1 MRKKGALRLI
11 KKLKESDVILDSEP
25 KSNYEKLK
33 KKSEVE
39 FLKKEGAAL
48 GGSKPPSEEML
59 NEAKD
64 KISEQ
69 IKNEVTNHVA
79 KEVASTVGSAT
90 FVISG
95 PVTIQGGKLPSL
107 EEEKRVIMKDS
118 DILVIPQKWRTEDYT
133 GFETRYP
140 LIEPYAYARIKWDP
154 KINKLMYLLEE
165 PDMTQQDLSHLESI
179 QAIMQE
185 ELDADFKKFQETSE
199 LVEYLQNKALEIV
212 DELNI
217 RLPPDSFE
225 KIMYYLRRN
234 YIGLGSIEP
243 LFNDPA
249 IEDISCDGT
258 GIPVYIYHAKYGSM
272 PSNIL
277 FNTDDDAN
285 SVIIKMAQRCN
296 RHISVAEPLLDGRL
310 PNNSRVQATF
320 GREVTQHGPT
330 FTLRRFKTEP
340 MTPIQLINY
349 KSCPPRIFAFM
360 WLALEHSYTAS
371 TLISGG
377 TATGKTSML
386 NALAIFLPPEAK
398 IVTIEDTQEL
408 NLPQEHWLPSVTRSG
423 FGSTTIDG
431 KKQGEV
437 DMFDLLRASL
447 RQRPDYLIVGEIRG
461 AEANVMFTGMATGH
475 PGIGTIHADSM
486 ESLINRLVTRPISLS
501 PALLQSLNI
510 CFLLTHAKIE
520 GKAIRRVKEVIEI
533 TGMDL
538 QKGEPIYQTVFRWDP
553 GSDEFSFDV
562 KESNIVKRIA
572 IARGMTQEDVWEE
585 INRRSLVLSWMAENN
600 IVHYKDVG
608 AIIKDYMRDPDTI
621 IKKIKG

>member
-1 MRKKGALRLI
+1 MRRRGALKII
-11 KKLKESDVILDSEP
+11 KKLKESDILLDSEP
-25 KSNYEKLK
+25 KTNYEKLK

-48 GGSKPPSEEML
+48 GSSKPPSEEML

-69 IKNEVTNHVA
+69 IKNEVTSHVA

-95 PVTIQGGKLPSL
+95 PVTIQGGRLPSL
-107 EEEKRVIMKDS
+107 EEEKRVIMKDQ
-118 DILVIPQKWRTEDYT
+118 DILIIPQKWKTQDYT
-133 GFETRYP
+133 GFNERYP
-140 LIEPYAYARIKWDP
+140 LIEPYTYARIKWDE
-154 KINKLMYLLEE
+154 KISKLVYLIEE
-165 PDMTQQDLSHLESI
+165 PELSEVEMARLVTI
-179 QAIMQE
+179 QGIIQE
-185 ELDADFKKFQETSE
+185 ELEVDFKSLQEKSE
-199 LVEYLQNKALEIV
+199 LVDYLEKKALEVV
-212 DELNI
+212 DELN
-217 RLPPDSFE
+217 LKLSPDAFE

-243 LFNDPA
+243 LFHDA
-249 IEDISCDGT
+249 LIEDISCDGT
-258 GIPVYIYHAKYGSM
+258 GIPIYVYHAKYGSL
-272 PSNIL
+272 PSNIV
-277 FNTDDDAN
+277 FKSDDDAN

-330 FTLRRFKTEP
+330 FTIRRFKTDP

-349 KSCPPRIFAFM
+349 KSCTPRIFAYM

-371 TLISGG
+371 TIISGG

-408 NLPQEHWLPSVTRSG
+408 NLPQEHWLPAVTRSG
-423 FGSTTIDG
+423 FGSSTMEG

-437 DMFDLLRASL
+437 DMFDLLRAAL
-447 RQRPDYLIVGEIRG
+447 RQRPDYLVVGEIRG

-475 PGIGTIHADSM
+475 PGMGTIHADSM
-486 ESLINRLVTRPISLS
+486 EALINRLTTRPINLS

-520 GKAIRRVKEVIEI
+520 GKAIRRVKEVVEI

-538 QKGEPIYQTVFRWDP
+538 KKGEPIYQTVFRWDP
-553 GSDEFSFDV
+553 GTDEFIYDT
-562 KESNIVKRIA
+562 KESSIVKRIS
-572 IARGMTQEDVWEE
+572 ISRGMTQDEVWEE
-585 INRRSLVLSWMAENN
+585 INRRSLVLGWMAENN
-600 IVHYKDVG
+600 IVNFKDVG
-608 AIIKDYMRDPDTI
+608 NIIKEYMRDPDKI
-621 IKKIKG
+621 LQKIKS

>member
-1 MRKKGALRLI
+1 MRRKGALKLI
-11 KKLKESDVILDSEP
+11 KKLKESDILIDSKP

-33 KKSEVE
+33 KKSEID

-48 GGSKPPSEEML
+48 GGTREISS
-59 NEAKD
+59 
-64 KISEQ
+64 SEQ
-69 IKNEVTNHVA
+69 ISEEAKQEISEKVKSDVS
-79 KEVASTVGSAT
+79 KEVASSVSSAT
-90 FVISG
+90 FVLSG
-95 PVTIQGGKLPSL
+95 PVTIQGGRLPSL
-107 EEEKRVIMKDS
+107 EEEKNVIMKDQ
-118 DILVIPQKWRTEDYT
+118 DILVIPQKWKMHDYS
-133 GFETRYP
+133 GFQEKYP
-140 LIEPYAYARIKWDP
+140 LIEPYAFAKIVWDD
-154 KINKLMYLLEE
+154 KIGKLTYLLEE
-165 PDMTQQDLSHLESI
+165 PELSDSEKKRLSTI
-179 QAIMQE
+179 QGIIQE
-185 ELDADFKKFQETSE
+185 ELEVDFKSLQEKSE
-199 LVEYLQNKALEIV
+199 LVEYLENKAMEVV
-212 DELNI
+212 DELN
-217 RLPPDSFE
+217 LKLSPDTFE
-225 KIMYYLRRN
+225 KIMYFLRRN

-243 LFNDPA
+243 LFHDPL

-258 GIPVYIYHAKYGSM
+258 GIPIYIYHAKYGSL
-272 PSNIL
+272 PSNII
-277 FNTDDDAN
+277 FKSDDESN
-285 SVIIKMAQRCN
+285 SLIIKMAQRCN

-330 FTLRRFKTEP
+330 FTIRRFKTDP

-349 KSCPPRIFAFM
+349 KSCPPRIFAYM
-360 WLALEHSYTAS
+360 WLALEHSYAAS

-408 NLPQEHWLPSVTRSG
+408 NLPQEHWLPAVTRSG
-423 FGSTTIDG
+423 FGSATTEG

-437 DMFDLLRASL
+437 DMFDLLRAAL

-475 PGIGTIHADSM
+475 PGMGTIHADSM
-486 ESLINRLVTRPISLS
+486 GALINRLTTRPINLS

-520 GKAIRRVKEVIEI
+520 GKAIRRVKEVVEI

-538 QKGEPIYQTVFRWDP
+538 KKGEPIYQTVFRWDP
-553 GSDEFSFDV
+553 GSDEFVYDT
-562 KESNIVKRIA
+562 KESSIVKRISVS
-572 IARGMTQEDVWEE
+572 RGMTQEEVWEE

-600 IVHYKDVG
+600 IVGFKDVG
-608 AIIKDYMRDPDTI
+608 NVIKEYMRDPDKI
-621 IKKIKG
+621 LQKIKS